1 VTYAVYFLDD
11 ARLGRG
17 ADDNMSLSGAIIV
30 LLYLPV
36 IGAIQILL
44 IGLFGIRRIP
54 AVESSF
60 QECPICGAQNRKTKR
75 HCYCCGQSL
84 IPVRAEKGEAALIV
98 RVKQADANKL
108 GRRATADDR
117 SVGEEM
123 TSER

>member
-1 VTYAVYFLDD
+1 MYSLDD
-11 ARLGRG
+11 ARLGKG
-17 ADDNMSLSGAIIV
+17 VDDKMNLSGAIII

-36 IGAIQILL
+36 LGAIQILL
-44 IGLFGIRRIP
+44 IGLFSSQRRPTI
-54 AVESSF
+54 ELNL

-75 HCYCCGQSL
+75 RCYCCGQSL
-84 IPVRAEKGEAALIV
+84 IPVRAEEGEAALIA